1 MEESACSSGKRTTT
15 SKHLRHLLISDIYT
29 YSTTYLTVCL
39 PFKPACLPNSTIL
52 PACQLA
58 SLPPTVTDS
67 SPSWQNTNA
76 NDRGMSCG
84 RQLAVNGVSLLLLE
98 HTTKFTQ

>member
-29 YSTTYLTVCL
+29 YYSTTYL
-39 PFKPACLPNSTIL
+39 P
-52 PACQLA
+52 
-58 SLPPTVTDS
+58 DD
-67 SPSWQNTNA
+67 A